1 MKPVLVLGPQP
12 AGTPPLE
19 QLRLEVHRTALTSP
33 AVAADAAYSAV
44 LVVDDAS
51 AATVQRLL
59 LALRLCRRRPARVGV
74 LTYFDEAELRKVVAG
89 VPPAAGPGDLPLHD
103 LLAREPRLRVGL
115 GHGRLNVEYQA
126 D

>member
-19 QLRLEVHRTALTSP
+19 HLRLEVHRTALTRP
-33 AVAADAAYSAV
+33 VVAQDAAYSAV
-44 LVVDDAS
+44 LVIDDTS
-51 AATVQRLL
+51 VATVQRLL
-59 LALRLCRRRPARVGV
+59 LALRLCRRRQTRVGV
-74 LTYFDEAELRKVVAG
+74 LTYFDEAELRKIVACA
-89 VPPAAGPGDLPLHD
+89 PPAEVAGDLPLHD
-103 LLAREPRLRVGL
+103 LLRREPRLRVGL